1 MILNSVQMEKLKTK
15 VEELKEVSE
24 CMHVEEVLLDTGLR
38 SELDVPSAQF
48 FG

>member
-15 VEELKEVSE
+15 VEELKDVSE
-24 CMHVEEVLLDTGLR
+24 CMLLDTGLR